1 MIGIKQGVEWFLR
14 GGPVMWP
21 LLLCSMASLA
31 LILDRF
37 AFFHRADTDR
47 SFART
52 FCKALRR
59 NDWQEADRVAQ
70 ATKGGEAHLAVRLL
84 DAPEEIRAQEAFIMS
99 ESKQV
104 LDRYKEGLSYLSII
118 ITLAPLLGLL
128 GTITGMMASFGNLGS
143 RWENPFA
150 VTSGI
155 GEALITTVFGLAIAI
170 VTLCC
175 HAYFEERVHR
185 IALDMEM
192 IASTFSEDSEK
203 EPIIQLSPMID
214 LVFLLL
220 VVFIVATMYLT
231 QTHALP
237 VNLPK
242 GEAPLVEQKAVT
254 VTIDKKGTLHLD
266 GKALSPKELEEA
278 AQQLPKAT
286 PVIVEADETVPY
298 GRVMGTL
305 EILRRARVTDGGK
318 AS

>member
-104 LDRYKEGLSYLSII
+104 LDRYKEGLSYLSVI

-143 RWENPFA
+143 RWGNPFA

-155 GEALITTVFGLAIAI
+155 GRPSLP
-170 VTLCC
+170 
-175 HAYFEERVHR
+175 R
-185 IALDMEM
+185 
-192 IASTFSEDSEK
+192 S
-203 EPIIQLSPMID
+203 
-214 LVFLLL
+214 LV
-220 VVFIVATMYLT
+220 
-231 QTHALP
+231 LP
-237 VNLPK
+237 FP
-242 GEAPLVEQKAVT
+242 
-254 VTIDKKGTLHLD
+254 
-266 GKALSPKELEEA
+266 S
-278 AQQLPKAT
+278 
-286 PVIVEADETVPY
+286 
-298 GRVMGTL
+298 
-305 EILRRARVTDGGK
+305 
-318 AS
+318 

>member
-1 MIGIKQGVEWFLR
+1 MIRL
-14 GGPVMWP
+14 
-21 LLLCSMASLA
+21 
-31 LILDRF
+31 
-37 AFFHRADTDR
+37 TD
-47 SFART
+47 
-52 FCKALRR
+52 
-59 NDWQEADRVAQ
+59 
-70 ATKGGEAHLAVRLL
+70 
-84 DAPEEIRAQEAFIMS
+84 
-99 ESKQV
+99 
-104 LDRYKEGLSYLSII
+104 
-118 ITLAPLLGLL
+118 
-128 GTITGMMASFGNLGS
+128 
-143 RWENPFA
+143 
-150 VTSGI
+150 
-155 GEALITTVFGLAIAI
+155 
-170 VTLCC
+170 
-175 HAYFEERVHR
+175 
-185 IALDMEM
+185 
-192 IASTFSEDSEK
+192 DSEK

-305 EILRRARVTDGGK
+305 EILRRARVTDFSLAVEGGK
-318 AS
+318 IDGRPAYDPKTTSSYRRKAYGAGPWDRRSRFFCRRQQRGFGTFAFLPYRFYAGRRPCEG

>member
-37 AFFHRADTDR
+37 AFFHRTDTDR

-104 LDRYKEGLSYLSII
+104 LDRYKEGLSYLSVI

-150 VTSGI
+150 VTSGF

-192 IASTFSEDSEK
+192 IASTFSEA
-203 EPIIQLSPMID
+203 
-214 LVFLLL
+214 
-220 VVFIVATMYLT
+220 IVR
-231 QTHALP
+231 Q
-237 VNLPK
+237 
-242 GEAPLVEQKAVT
+242 
-254 VTIDKKGTLHLD
+254 KKGD
-266 GKALSPKELEEA
+266 QS
-278 AQQLPKAT
+278 
-286 PVIVEADETVPY
+286 
-298 GRVMGTL
+298 
-305 EILRRARVTDGGK
+305 
-318 AS
+318 